1 MMRNEKIK
9 KNEAEWE
16 NKFYRTFLG
25 QPQIWSGCMGRVK
38 NTMEVLLYTLLQL
51 SIRHNEYTIKYN
63 DIFLLTDTEKQT
75 LLEHIIAL

>member
-1 MMRNEKIK
+1 
-9 KNEAEWE
+9 
-16 NKFYRTFLG
+16 
-25 QPQIWSGCMGRVK
+25 MGRVK